1 MGRAGRTG
9 CRQPCCPA
17 GPEPLL
23 TPGGA
28 RRGSCPPPTT
38 LPWPLRLRSPGR
50 DHPQSVLGDVSATFG
65 YDHRSTPHITSLP
78 GTGRAAAPAR
88 LGPAPGQQAGER
100 EHLGLV
106 GRADGG
112 LLSLL
117 VELSTASCSGCG
129 GSGQGGSERPGL
141 THQWLSGTSPAS
153 GVHCR
158 ASLGSRVPTAVPV
171 WAPGLVL
178 LFLRRT
184 PELRKLLPHK
194 TRVCPPSSHQLPDLW
209 ALVAEGPG
217 GRDEGLWPGM
227 WAAGAGLQHIPCL
240 LSPGRGEPRGPA
252 PSLPQHWPCSLR
264 GPPGVT
270 TQGPWLLAR

>member
-1 MGRAGRTG
+1 M
-9 CRQPCCPA
+9 
-17 GPEPLL
+17 
-23 TPGGA
+23 
-28 RRGSCPPPTT
+28 
-38 LPWPLRLRSPGR
+38 
-50 DHPQSVLGDVSATFG
+50 LGDVSATFG
-65 YDHRSTPHITSLP
+65 YDHHSTPHITSLP
-78 GTGRAAAPAR
+78 GTVRAAAPAR

-117 VELSTASCSGCG
+117 VVLSTASCAGCG

-158 ASLGSRVPTAVPV
+158 ASLGFRVPTAVPV
-171 WAPGLVL
+171 WAPGP

-194 TRVCPPSSHQLPDLW
+194 TRVCPPSSHQLRDLW

-217 GRDEGLWPGM
+217 GRDGGSGLACGRQ
-227 WAAGAGLQHIPCL
+227 GLVFSTL
-240 LSPGRGEPRGPA
+240 RVLSPGRGEPRGPA
-252 PSLPQHWPCSLR
+252 PWPPQH
-264 GPPGVT
+264 
-270 TQGPWLLAR
+270 